1 MLQFNLNCNNMRKQ
15 KKIQI
20 RFVKNTKK
28 RIMSVDEGSLKLYSE
43 MMGGRWYG
51 KI

>member
-1 MLQFNLNCNNMRKQ
+1 MKKQ

-28 RIMSVDEGSLKLYSE
+28 RIMSVDEDGLKLYSE